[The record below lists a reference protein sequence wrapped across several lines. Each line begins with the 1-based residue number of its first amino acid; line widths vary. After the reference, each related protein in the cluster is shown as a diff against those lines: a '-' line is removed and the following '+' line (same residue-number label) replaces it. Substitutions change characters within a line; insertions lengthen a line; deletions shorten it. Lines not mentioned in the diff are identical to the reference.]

1 MPTSIAQ
8 LAEKF
13 EKALGIKRV
22 SFAGN
27 EERLVSKVAVVCG
40 SGASLMAQAF
50 MQGAECFITGEAR
63 FHDLLSAK
71 DQNKSILL
79 LGHYKS
85 ERFGIEALA
94 TKLQSRFTAVEV
106 IASEAESDPLES
118 F

>member
-1 MPTSIAQ
+1 M
-8 LAEKF
+8 
-13 EKALGIKRV
+13 
-22 SFAGN
+22 
-27 EERLVSKVAVVCG
+27 VCG

-50 MQGAECFITGEAR
+50 IQGAQCFITGEAR

-106 IASEAESDPLES
+106 IASEVESDPLES